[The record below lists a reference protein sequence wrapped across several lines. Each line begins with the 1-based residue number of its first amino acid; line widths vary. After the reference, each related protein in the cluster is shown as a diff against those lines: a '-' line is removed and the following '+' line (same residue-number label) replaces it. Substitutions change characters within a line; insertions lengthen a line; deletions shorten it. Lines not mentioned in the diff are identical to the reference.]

1 MSGIPPLPKTPIALA
16 VSPRGTISGGQ
27 GTPELRTE
35 TKFMQAYRIAAAA
48 HGGGDIVSVRNGRG
62 QVEAFTVGTDGTVWN
77 FYPDPTSDTG
87 YSSISTGLAAK
98 WVVAGLNAA
107 GKVVLFASNNLTLNY
122 VCETNQTG
130 AGRWGPVLTAQLPK
144 PSTAVAI
151 AGLYTGVIGGSL
163 YVAALTQFQS
173 ASPGTSYNLAY
184 CIWDQQPGVFN
195 ATTVNLSSLNCVWSG
210 SAASTAEFTVLDNV
224 YLGFNVATQTVHRY
238 AFASTFKSLAVT
250 TSLDSS
256 GNNQFFAVLSDGN
269 LYQMVGST
277 TFSWAQITQGMS
289 YKELQSAVANNHD
302 IQLFTLDTSG
312 RLFHFEPSSTTGKGW
327 TNAMAIDTG
336 VALMGVAQQNQGDLE
351 VFTVGTAQA
360 TLSHLINQQQSG
372 NWQVSALEVPTSGQ
386 VEEFISYSTDLMVFD
401 ATGAP
406 MPNAPIQVWAASQT
420 QIVVNG
426 ASYTIDA
433 HTPANLSCSSS
444 GTLSITQ
451 GTGILGIPAL
461 QINVVSQ
468 MPSGQGIALEQYA
481 GVQQR
486 LETVTG
492 TDLMNAKTADGQ
504 YLLQSQYRTVEQTDS
519 LATAFNQCMALTSNP
534 VQARNTQHALLG
546 KAPKRGVSCVDGGT
560 PDLLRRIAVPT
571 TSTHWQLDFRGGK
584 PTYRDLS
591 ADEAHQLLLHKRASH
606 VASSQAL
613 GGFLDWVGSIGD
625 FVQGVVDGVV
635 SVVDTII
642 TAVGNAVNAAI
653 TFVVN
658 GVTYLFETVVE
669 FIDQAFDLVEVFFAQ
684 VQVIFQQIFEWLG
697 FIFSWPDILRTH
709 DALSY
714 TMTQFLGFLPGA
726 VAGIQSLFD
735 QGIATAKSEIASIF
749 DQLVASV
756 GATASLGSY
765 TESQTPSEP
774 VYSAGNANNI
784 VLNATLENSS
794 SASQTT
800 TVVPPNA
807 SPWDTLTQQI
817 ETWTNSVQQDPAFA
831 SALSYMQNLGGNP
844 DQIFAQLISALLRVA
859 QGLANAM
866 LSGAQAIV
874 DGLLQL
880 VQDFLA
886 TLQQQFTAEWNIPF
900 VTQFY
905 AWLTNGSP
913 LTLADLTALILA
925 IPSTI
930 IYKALY
936 GAAPFPDQASVDQFK
951 ASFNSQTM
959 LTNSG
964 LATSSQGH
972 ARAQAGSAAQGDVQP
987 SPQVVPLQ
995 ADAINAAQTLLSIS
1009 AVVSNFAFGFLS
1021 AGLDVQPTTGA
1032 GVVNPLT
1039 KTLTKFALGTEIYA
1053 QAAYCPWIYSS
1064 GGPNCSNADGA
1075 GKWVWIYTC
1084 LGVVLDCGFTVY
1096 DSAFPEN
1103 NDTVWGIVVAT
1114 LYGVGHAIVTGITA
1128 SELSGLNLAG
1138 NIVQCVPELCKL
1150 LKLPSIETAT
1160 SGWSLVVVAAADAL
1174 CIPAAG
1180 IIFFAD
1186 IQASSSPSQ
1195 LAIAG
1200 AVPALTLG

>member
-1 MSGIPPLPKTPIALA
+1 
-16 VSPRGTISGGQ
+16 
-27 GTPELRTE
+27 
-35 TKFMQAYRIAAAA
+35 
-48 HGGGDIVSVRNGRG
+48 
-62 QVEAFTVGTDGTVWN
+62 
-77 FYPDPTSDTG
+77 
-87 YSSISTGLAAK
+87 
-98 WVVAGLNAA
+98 
-107 GKVVLFASNNLTLNY
+107 
-122 VCETNQTG
+122 
-130 AGRWGPVLTAQLPK
+130 
-144 PSTAVAI
+144 
-151 AGLYTGVIGGSL
+151 
-163 YVAALTQFQS
+163 
-173 ASPGTSYNLAY
+173 
-184 CIWDQQPGVFN
+184 
-195 ATTVNLSSLNCVWSG
+195 
-210 SAASTAEFTVLDNV
+210 
-224 YLGFNVATQTVHRY
+224 
-238 AFASTFKSLAVT
+238 
-250 TSLDSS
+250 
-256 GNNQFFAVLSDGN
+256 
-269 LYQMVGST
+269 
-277 TFSWAQITQGMS
+277 
-289 YKELQSAVANNHD
+289 
-302 IQLFTLDTSG
+302 
-312 RLFHFEPSSTTGKGW
+312 
-327 TNAMAIDTG
+327 MAIDTG

-372 NWQVSALEVPTSGQ
+372 NWQVAELQVPTSGQ

-406 MPNAPIQVWAASQT
+406 IPNAPIQIWAASQT

-426 ASYTIDA
+426 ATYTIDA
-433 HTPANLSCSSS
+433 HTPANLTCSTS
-444 GTLSITQ
+444 GTLSVTQ

-461 QINVVSQ
+461 QINVVNQ

-534 VQARNTQHALLG
+534 VMARDTQHAMVG
-546 KAPKRGVSCVDGGT
+546 RSPKRGVGAVDGGT
-560 PDLLRRIAVPT
+560 PHLLRRIAPPT

-584 PTYRDLS
+584 PVYRDLS
-591 ADEAHQLLLHKRASH
+591 ADDAHQLLLDKRASH
-606 VASSQAL
+606 VASAQSV

-625 FVQGVVDGVV
+625 FVQGVVDGIV

-642 TAVGNAVNAAI
+642 TTVGNAVNAAI

-726 VAGIQSLFD
+726 VAGIQRLFD
-735 QGIATAKSEIASIF
+735 QGIATAQSEIASIF

-774 VYSAGNANNI
+774 VYSAGNSNNI

-800 TVVPPNA
+800 TVLPPNA
-807 SPWDTLTQQI
+807 SPWDILTQQI

-866 LSGAQAIV
+866 LSGVQAIV

-880 VQDFLA
+880 VQDFLT
-886 TLQQQFTAEWNIPF
+886 TLQQQFTAQWNIPF

-951 ASFNSQTM
+951 ASFNSQSM
-959 LTNSG
+959 LDNSG
-964 LATSSQGH
+964 LATTSQVRARTVASADAGQSS
-972 ARAQAGSAAQGDVQP
+972 
-987 SPQVVPLQ
+987 QVVPLQ
-995 ADAINAAQTLLSIS
+995 ADAVNSAQTLLSIS

-1021 AGLDVQPTTGA
+1021 AGLDIQPTTGA

-1084 LGVVLDCGFTVY
+1084 LGVVLDCGFTVFE
-1096 DSAFPEN
+1096 SAFPEN

-1114 LYGVGHAIVTGITA
+1114 LYGVGHAVVTGITA

-1138 NIVQCVPELCKL
+1138 NIVQCIPEVCKL
-1150 LKLPSIETAT
+1150 LKLPTIETAT

-1174 CIPAAG
+1174 CLPAAG

-1186 IQASSSPSQ
+1186 IQASSSPAQ
-1195 LAIAG
+1195 VAVAG
-1200 AVPALTLG
+1200 AVPTLTLA